1 MKQYTLD
8 NLCKIVDGTLFG
20 DPVSSFSQI
29 CVDSR
34 TLYSPE
40 EALFIALRG
49 ERHDGHKFIGE
60 LIRKGVI
67 NFMVEEI
74 PLERELIEKANYIKT
89 ADTLTAFHKLAAF
102 HRSQFSIPVI
112 GITGSNGKT
121 IVKEWLY
128 QMLHNSSKI
137 IRSPKSYN
145 SQVGVPLSV
154 LMLDSS
160 YDLAIFEA
168 GISRKGEMNN
178 LQSIIRPDIG
188 IITNVKEAHQENFR
202 DYEEKTREKLGL
214 FRDSKTIIYSRDHEL
229 IHRIASECFE
239 KERCITWSEK
249 GPADI
254 IIKTRKNSKGL
265 VQLECKYKGIA
276 SSFEVPFSD
285 EASLENIMHVISCLL
300 WMETDVELI
309 RKNLKSLSPV
319 AMRLELLKGINGCTL
334 INDSY
339 NSDIASL
346 TIALDFLN
354 QQNQHRLKTLILS
367 DILQSGREEEDLY
380 REVSSIIKKKG
391 ISRFI
396 GIGEALSRQKT
407 HFGRGAFYFSTD
419 DFLESLDPGDF
430 SDEAILIKG
439 SRPFS
444 FERISLALEHKIHST
459 VLEINLNA
467 LINNINIF
475 RSLLNPGTRIMVMV
489 KAFSYGSGSW
499 EIANALE
506 YQKVDYLTVAFADE
520 GIGLR
525 NAGTSLPILVMNPD
539 ISSFPQMINH
549 NLEPEL
555 YNFRSL
561 IRCEEEIRKQNLVR
575 YPVHIKLDTGMRRLG
590 FSEQDID
597 SLAGFLTSHDNLE
610 IKSIFS
616 HLAAAEDPAHDSFTR
631 GQISLFE
638 SMSEKLMRLFPYK
651 IYRHLLNSAGIERF
665 PEAQFDMVRLGIG
678 LYGISVSGKNKL
690 RSVSTLKSVISQIK
704 NVKKGESVGYN
715 RGSIEQY
722 DRVIGIVPIGYADG
736 IDRRFGNGNGTF
748 YINNTPVRVI
758 GNVCMDMC
766 FIDLTGIRAEE
777 GEEVIIFGESYPVWE
792 MAKSAGTISYE
803 ILTGISGRVKRV
815 YYQE

>member
-1 MKQYTLD
+1 MKHYTLD
-8 NLCKIVDGTLFG
+8 LLCRLAGGTLSG
-20 DPVSSFSQI
+20 DPLSAFSQI
-29 CVDSR
+29 SVDSR

-40 EALFIALRG
+40 ETLFIALRG
-49 ERHDGHKFIGE
+49 ERNDGHDFIGE
-60 LIRKGVI
+60 LVRKGVR
-67 NFMVEEI
+67 NFLVEEF
-74 PLERELIEKANYIKT
+74 PQDKELKGKVNYVKT
-89 ADTLTAFHKLAAF
+89 GDTLAAFHKLAIY

-128 QMLHNSSKI
+128 QMLHSTRKI

-154 LMLDSS
+154 WMLDSS

-168 GISRKGEMNN
+168 GISRRGEMQY

-202 DYEEKTREKLGL
+202 DYEEKTREKFKL
-214 FRDSKTIIYSRDHEL
+214 FRDCKTIIYCRDHEI
-229 IHRIASECFE
+229 IHRIAAECFE
-239 KERCITWSEK
+239 KEKCITWSVKEQ
-249 GPADI
+249 ADI
-254 IIKTRKNSKGL
+254 FIKALKRPQEP
-265 VQLECKYKGIA
+265 VQLEFRYDGIV
-276 SSFEVPFSD
+276 STFEVPFSD
-285 EASLENIMHVISCLL
+285 DASLENIMHVVSCLL
-300 WMETDVELI
+300 WMKTDPDLI
-309 RKNLKSLSPV
+309 RRNLGSLAPV

-367 DILQSGREEEDLY
+367 DILQSGKEEEELY
-380 REVSSIIKKKG
+380 SEVSSIIRKKG

-396 GIGEALSRQKT
+396 GIGEALSRQKD
-407 HFGRGAFYFSTD
+407 HFGRGVFYISTD
-419 DFLESLDPGDF
+419 DFLDNLKPVNF

-444 FERISLALEHKIHST
+444 FERISLALEQKIHST

-467 LINNINIF
+467 LINNLNVF
-475 RSLLNPGTRIMVMV
+475 RSGLSPGTRIMVMV

-499 EIANALE
+499 EIANALQ
-506 YQKVDYLTVAFADE
+506 YQKVDYLSVAFADE
-520 GIGLR
+520 GIALR
-525 NAGTSLPILVMNPD
+525 DAGISLPILIMNPD
-539 ISSFPQMINH
+539 ISSFPQMIDH

-561 IRCEEEIRKQNLVR
+561 TRCEEEIRKQNLVR
-575 YPVHIKLDTGMRRLG
+575 YPVHIKLDTGMHRLG
-590 FSEQDID
+590 FSEQDINTLC
-597 SLAGFLTSHDNLE
+597 SFLKAHDNLE
-610 IKSIFS
+610 IKSVFS
-616 HLAAAEDPAHDSFTR
+616 HLAAAEDPVHDDFTR
-631 GQISLFE
+631 QQIKLFE
-638 SMSEKLMRLFPYK
+638 IMSEKLVSQFPYR

-678 LYGISVSGKNKL
+678 LYGIGVSENYNLK
-690 RSVSTLKSVISQIK
+690 SVSTLKSIISQIK
-704 NVKKGESVGYN
+704 NVSKGESVGYN
-715 RGSIEQY
+715 RGSIEQH
-722 DRVIGIVPIGYADG
+722 DRKIGIVPIGYADG
-736 IDRRFGNGNGTF
+736 IDRRLGNGNGRF
-748 YINNTPVRVI
+748 YIHNMPVPVI
-758 GNVCMDMC
+758 GNICMDMC
-766 FIDLTGIRAEE
+766 FIDLTGIQAEE
-777 GEEVIIFGESYPVWE
+777 GDEVIIFGESFPVWE
-792 MAKSAGTISYE
+792 MAKMAGTISYE